1 MVVPPVDSLVQPV
14 VVHCDALEAEVER
27 LAEVLSSA
35 VALVSVATMTTRP
48 HPDHRHRSAVA
59 RAVAVPSARE
69 RPMPEM
75 NKKFS

>member
-35 VALVSVATMTTRP
+35 VALVSVATTRP
-48 HPDHRHRSAVA
+48 HPNHKHRSAVA
-59 RAVAVPSARE
+59 RVVAVPSARE